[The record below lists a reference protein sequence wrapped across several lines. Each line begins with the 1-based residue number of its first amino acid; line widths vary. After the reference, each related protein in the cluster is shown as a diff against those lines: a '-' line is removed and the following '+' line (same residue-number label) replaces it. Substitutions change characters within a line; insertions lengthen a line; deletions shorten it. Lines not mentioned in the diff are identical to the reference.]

1 MFSAGWLSEKNA
13 PPSVAGMTAPH
24 GVTPGPA
31 PQPDRR
37 TQPDLVAHHAA
48 APQPGLG
55 LLALTRRSHELRV
68 LEALRRRGASSRAE
82 LAQAA
87 RLSRTTLSEIV
98 ADLLARGAVVVAA
111 TDAASRRGSG
121 RPAELLALDPGAAQH
136 VGLDLGHRRVTV
148 AIAGPSHE
156 VLARGEAAYP
166 ESASWEERA
175 QHAITLVRKL
185 ETKHGL
191 HLRAVQGVAAGVTG
205 RERGAAEPVV
215 AAALEAEFAAPVH
228 VDNNVRFAGLA
239 EAAERGTSVS
249 TALYLQLSDGVGGA
263 VIADGRL
270 FRGAARSAGEFGHVV
285 VDPKGLPCR
294 CGKRGCLET
303 IARSAALVGADEAR
317 LDLVGR
323 DAGRVLAAAAM
334 VLDPDLVVVGGRAL
348 EEHPGLLPRI
358 ARAVAEGTAGSA
370 GASPQVLPAIC
381 GPYAGA
387 LGALLAAIH
396 ETPLLAGY
404 DTATPAPAVAGRSAS

>member
-1 MFSAGWLSEKNA
+1 
-13 PPSVAGMTAPH
+13 MTAPH

-31 PQPDRR
+31 PQPGSS
-37 TQPDLVAHHAA
+37 A
-48 APQPGLG
+48 QPGSTTDPRFG

-82 LAQAA
+82 LVQAT

-136 VGLDLGHRRVTV
+136 MGLDLGHRRVTV

-156 VLARGEAAYP
+156 VLARGEIAYP
-166 ESASWEERA
+166 ESTSWEERVKR
-175 QHAITLVRKL
+175 AITLVREL
-185 ETKHGL
+185 EAENGL
-191 HLRAVQGVAAGVTG
+191 HLGAVQGVSAGVTG

-215 AAALEAEFAAPVH
+215 AAALEAEFGAPVH
-228 VDNNVRFAGLA
+228 VDNNVRFGGLA
-239 EAAERGTSVS
+239 EATERGTSVS

-285 VDPKGLPCR
+285 VDPDGAECR

-303 IARSAALVGADEAR
+303 IARSAALVGADEAQ
-317 LDLVGR
+317 LDR
-323 DAGRVLAAAAM
+323 AAEAAGRVLAAAAM

-348 EEHPGLLPRI
+348 EEHPELLPRI
-358 ARAVAEGTAGSA
+358 ARAVAEGTGGSA

-404 DTATPAPAVAGRSAS
+404 DTAAPTTPAATRRSAS